1 MLKDDFLKYQAKTTP
16 HPLGISIAKAKGVY
30 LTDTEGK
37 KYLDFVAGVSACSL
51 GHCHPKV
58 TRAIRKQSRKYLHL
72 MVYGEFAQAPAVSL
86 CKELIELLPDNHE
99 SVYLTNSGTE
109 AIEGALKLAK
119 RSTGR
124 SELIG
129 AQNSYHGSTHGAL
142 SLLGSEHQ
150 KMRYRPLLP
159 DTKFIRFNEEE
170 DLKEITTK
178 TAAVILETI
187 QGGAG
192 FILPKEGYLQK
203 VKARCEAV
211 GALLILDEIQPGFGR
226 TGKFF
231 GFEHFNIS
239 PDILVM
245 GKGMGGGLPVGAFTA
260 SHNLMRLLEDQPKLG
275 HITTFGGNPL
285 IAAACLATLRE
296 IRDSKLMKQ
305 IQTKEAL
312 IRKELENAAI
322 KEIRGSGLM
331 LAPIFENSELA
342 NQIVLKSIDKGL
354 MLFWLLWEKKAVRI
368 SPPLTITE
376 KEIKK
381 GCAILKSVIDEVCG
395 C

>member
-86 CKELIELLPDNHE
+86 CKELIELLPHNHE

-119 RSTGR
+119 RATGR

-159 DTKFIRFNEEE
+159 DTKFIRFNKEE

-192 FILPKEGYLQK
+192 FILPEEGYLQK
-203 VKARCEAV
+203 VKTRCQAV

-231 GFEHFNIS
+231 GFEHFNVS

-260 SHNLMRLLEDQPKLG
+260 SHELMRLLEDQPKLG

-296 IRDSKLMKQ
+296 IRDSKLMHQ

-312 IRKELENAAI
+312 IRRELEHDAI
-322 KEIRGSGLM
+322 KEIRGTGLM

>member
-30 LTDTEGK
+30 LTDMEGK

-86 CKELIELLPDNHE
+86 CKELIELLPHNHE

-119 RSTGR
+119 RATGR

-159 DTKFIRFNEEE
+159 DTKFIRFNKEE
-170 DLKEITTK
+170 DLNEITTK

-192 FILPKEGYLQK
+192 FILPKEGYLEK
-203 VKARCEAV
+203 VKTRCQAV
-211 GALLILDEIQPGFGR
+211 GAMLILDEIQPGFGR

-231 GFEHFNIS
+231 GFEYFNVT

-260 SHNLMRLLEDQPKLG
+260 SHELMRLLEDQPKLG

-296 IRDSKLMKQ
+296 IRDSKLMHQ

-312 IRKELENAAI
+312 IRRELEHDAI
-322 KEIRGSGLM
+322 KEIRGTGLM

-354 MLFWLLWEKKAVRI
+354 ILFWLLWEKKAVRI

-381 GCAILKSVIDEVCG
+381 GCAILKSVIDEVCE

>member
-16 HPLGISIAKAKGVY
+16 QPLGISIAKAKGVY

-86 CKELIELLPDNHE
+86 CKELIELLPHNHE

-119 RSTGR
+119 RATGR

-159 DTKFIRFNEEE
+159 DTKFIRFNKEE

-192 FILPKEGYLQK
+192 FILPEEGYLQK
-203 VKARCEAV
+203 VKTRCQAV

-231 GFEHFNIS
+231 GFEHFNVS

-260 SHNLMRLLEDQPKLG
+260 SHELMQLLEDQPKLG

-296 IRDSKLMKQ
+296 IRDSKLMHQ

-312 IRKELENAAI
+312 IRRELEHDAI
-322 KEIRGSGLM
+322 KEIRGTGLM

-368 SPPLTITE
+368 SPPLTITG